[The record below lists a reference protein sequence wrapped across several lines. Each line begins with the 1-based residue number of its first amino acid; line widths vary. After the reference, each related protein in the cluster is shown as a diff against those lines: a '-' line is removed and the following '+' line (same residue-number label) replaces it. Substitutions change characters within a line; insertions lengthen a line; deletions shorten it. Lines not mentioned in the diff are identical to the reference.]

1 MHTYYFHYLISSF
14 CIKCIFFKYVWYLKW
29 KTNKQ
34 TVLDTAAFLNIVFY
48 NNMTI
53 SYKTIIQVLQQFLK
67 FSFDKSF
74 FFCMN
79 DGVFKLKR

>member
-1 MHTYYFHYLISSF
+1 MVF
-14 CIKCIFFKYVWYLKW
+14 KW
-29 KTNKQ
+29 KTNNKQ

-74 FFCMN
+74 FFFCMN